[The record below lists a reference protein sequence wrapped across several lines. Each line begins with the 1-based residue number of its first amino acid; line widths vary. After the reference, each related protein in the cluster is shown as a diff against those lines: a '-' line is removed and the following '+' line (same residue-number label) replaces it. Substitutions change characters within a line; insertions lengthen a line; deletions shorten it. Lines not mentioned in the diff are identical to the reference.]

1 MQRIEVGPSIFDDQ
15 LGYRFST
22 WYQEAEFNRQEEVG
36 QRSRRS
42 SITAKERMD
51 PIHPPHHIRGQM
63 NWRSVPLVINVVTHL
78 GDQNLHLACLRRLVI

>member
-1 MQRIEVGPSIFDDQ
+1 MQRIEVRPSIFDDQ

-51 PIHPPHHIRGQM
+51 PIHPPHHIRRQM
-63 NWRSVPLVINVVTHL
+63 NGRSVPLVIDVVTHL